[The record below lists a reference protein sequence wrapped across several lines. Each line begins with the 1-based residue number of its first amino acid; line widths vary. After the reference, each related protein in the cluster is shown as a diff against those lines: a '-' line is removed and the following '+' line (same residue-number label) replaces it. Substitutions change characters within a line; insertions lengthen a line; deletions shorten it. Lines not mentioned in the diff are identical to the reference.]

1 MDFRQHITPLILTR
15 NEAPNIART
24 MAKLAW
30 ASDVVVVDSLSDD
43 DTLDILS
50 RFKQVRVF
58 RRRFD
63 SHAKQWSY
71 GLAETGIRTDWV
83 LALDADFV
91 LSVAL
96 VEELACLDPGDQV
109 SGYEARFRY
118 LVFGRPLRG
127 SLYPPVNVL
136 FRVNR
141 ARYVQDGHTQRVVVT
156 GKVNHLKSWIF
167 HDDRKPL
174 SSWLSSQDRYMK
186 LEAAHIAR
194 QAWAELGAA
203 DRIRRLIWVSPF
215 LVFAYS
221 LLVKGTLLDGRA
233 GLFYALQRML
243 AECLLALRL
252 LEASILTRQGEGDQE
267 L

>member
-24 MAKLAW
+24 MAKLGW

-43 DTLDILS
+43 NTLDILK

-58 RRRFD
+58 QRPFD
-63 SHAKQWSY
+63 SHAGQWTY
-71 GLAETGIRTDWV
+71 GLEETDIRTDWV
-83 LALDADFV
+83 LALDADYV
-91 LSVAL
+91 LSDSL
-96 VEELACLDPGDQV
+96 VEELAGLEPGDRV
-109 SGYEARFRY
+109 SAYEARFRY
-118 LVFGRPLRG
+118 LVLGHPLRA

-136 FRVNR
+136 FRRDR
-141 ARYVQDGHTQRVVVT
+141 ARYVQDGHTQRVA
-156 GKVNHLKSWIF
+156 VNGQVEQVRSWIF

-174 SSWLSSQDRYMK
+174 SSWLLSQDRYMR
-186 LEAAHIAR
+186 LEAEHIAG
-194 QAWAELGAA
+194 QPWADLGAA

-252 LEASILTRQGEGDQE
+252 LEASILTRQGEGDRP

>member
-1 MDFRQHITPLILTR
+1 MDFRQNITPLILTR

-43 DTLDILS
+43 DTLEILR
-50 RFKQVRVF
+50 RFRQVRVF
-58 RRRFD
+58 QREFD
-63 SHAKQWSY
+63 SHAKQWNY
-71 GLAETGIRTDWV
+71 GLKETGIRTAWV
-83 LALDADFV
+83 LALDADYV
-91 LSVAL
+91 LSDSL
-96 VEELACLDPGDQV
+96 VEELAQLDPGDQV
-109 SGYEARFRY
+109 SAYEANFRY

-136 FRVNR
+136 FRR
-141 ARYVQDGHTQRVVVT
+141 DTAQYVQDGHTQRVA
-156 GKVNHLKSWIF
+156 VNGEVEHLKSWIF

-174 SSWLSSQDRYMK
+174 SSWLLSQDRYMK
-186 LEAAHIAR
+186 LEAEHIAE
-194 QAWAELGAA
+194 QGWGELGAA

-221 LLVKGTLLDGRA
+221 LLVKRTLLDGRA
-233 GLFYALQRML
+233 GLYYALQRML

-252 LEASILTRQGEGDQE
+252 LEATVARRHGDRGPPH
-267 L
+267 